1 LNWKKNITRFNKT
14 LPENTSKNNLTYCG
28 YVTILGR
35 PNVGKSTL
43 LNHLI
48 GQKLSITSR
57 KPQTTRRHT
66 IGVNTDKNY
75 QIIYIDTPG
84 MQDSPANA
92 MNRYMNKEATNAL
105 SGIDVLI
112 FMVEALKWTALDEH
126 ILNLIKDKTAPVILA
141 VNKMDKVKDKKLL
154 LPFLQDISAKMS
166 FKEII
171 PVSALSI
178 KSLMPLEKSIK
189 ALLPTGK
196 FQYPDDQITDKS
208 QRYFAAEFIR
218 EKLIK
223 RLGEELPY
231 TTTVTIDS
239 FVEKENIIHI
249 DAIIWVSSKGQ
260 KTIVIGQ
267 KGAGLKAIGEQAR
280 KDMER
285 MFENKV
291 FLRTWVKVKD
301 KWMDNELAI
310 KQLGFDS

>member
-1 LNWKKNITRFNKT
+1 LRETN
-14 LPENTSKNNLTYCG
+14 SKNKQTYCG

-43 LNHLI
+43 LNNLI

-66 IGVNTDKNY
+66 IGVNTVKNH

-84 MQDSPANA
+84 LQDSPINA

-105 SGIDVLI
+105 AGIDVLI
-112 FMVEALKWTALDEH
+112 FMVAALKWTELDEY
-126 ILNLIKDKTAPVILA
+126 ILGLIKDNTAPVILA
-141 VNKMDKVKDKKLL
+141 VNKMDKIKDKETM
-154 LPFLQDISAKMS
+154 LPFLKELAGKMS
-166 FKEII
+166 FQEII
-171 PVSALSI
+171 PVSALSR
-178 KSLMPLEKSIK
+178 KSLRPLEKSIK
-189 ALLPTGK
+189 ELLPTGT

-239 FVEKENIIHI
+239 FVEKKKIIHI
-249 DAIIWVSSKGQ
+249 DAIIWVATKGQ

-267 KGAGLKAIGEQAR
+267 KGAGLKAVGEQAR

>member
-1 LNWKKNITRFNKT
+1 LRENK
-14 LPENTSKNNLTYCG
+14 SKNKQTYCG

-43 LNHLI
+43 LNNLI

-66 IGVNTDKNY
+66 IGVNTDKNH

-84 MQDSPANA
+84 LQDSPINA

-105 SGIDVLI
+105 AGIDVLI
-112 FMVEALKWTALDEH
+112 YVIEALKWTALDEY
-126 ILNLIKDKTAPVILA
+126 ILGLIKDNTAPIILA
-141 VNKMDKVKDKKLL
+141 INKMDKIKDKETI
-154 LPFLQDISAKMS
+154 LPFLKELSGKMN

-171 PVSALSI
+171 PVSALSR
-178 KSLMPLEKSIK
+178 KSLRPLEKSIK
-189 ALLPTGK
+189 ELLPTGS

-239 FVEKENIIHI
+239 FVEKEKIIHI
-249 DAIIWVSSKGQ
+249 DAIIWVASKGQ

-267 KGAGLKAIGEQAR
+267 KGAGLKAVGEQAR

>member
-1 LNWKKNITRFNKT
+1 LRENK
-14 LPENTSKNNLTYCG
+14 SKNKQTYCG

-43 LNHLI
+43 LNNLI

-66 IGVNTDKNY
+66 IGVNTDENY

-84 MQDSPANA
+84 LQDSPINA

-105 SGIDVLI
+105 AGIDVLI
-112 FMVEALKWTALDEH
+112 YVVEALKWTALDEH
-126 ILNLIKDKTAPVILA
+126 ILGLIKDNTAPIILA
-141 VNKMDKVKDKKLL
+141 INKMDKIKDKETM
-154 LPFLQDISAKMS
+154 LPFLKELSGKMN

-171 PVSALSI
+171 PISALSR
-178 KSLMPLEKSIK
+178 KSLRPLEKSIK
-189 ALLPTGK
+189 KLLPTGS

-239 FVEKENIIHI
+239 FVEKEKIIHI
-249 DAIIWVSSKGQ
+249 DAIIWVASKGQ

-267 KGAGLKAIGEQAR
+267 KGAGLKAVGEQAR

>member
-1 LNWKKNITRFNKT
+1 LRENK
-14 LPENTSKNNLTYCG
+14 SKNKQTYCG

-43 LNHLI
+43 LNNFI
-48 GQKLSITSR
+48 GQKISITSR

-66 IGVNTDKNY
+66 IGVNTDENY

-84 MQDSPANA
+84 LQNLPGNA

-105 SGIDVLI
+105 AGIDVLV
-112 FMVEALKWTALDEH
+112 FVVEALKWTALDEH
-126 ILNLIKDKTAPVILA
+126 ILGLIKDNTAPVILA
-141 VNKMDKVKDKKLL
+141 INKMDKIKDKETM
-154 LPFLQDISAKMS
+154 LPFLKELSGKMS

-171 PVSALSI
+171 PVSALSR
-178 KSLMPLEKSIK
+178 KSLRPLEKSIK
-189 ALLPTGK
+189 KLLPARP

-239 FVEKENIIHI
+239 FVEKKKIIHI
-249 DAIIWVSSKGQ
+249 DAIIWVATKGQ
-260 KTIVIGQ
+260 KTIVIGK

>member
-1 LNWKKNITRFNKT
+1 MRV
-14 LPENTSKNNLTYCG
+14 NTSKNKQTYCG

-43 LNHLI
+43 LNNFI

-66 IGVNTDKNY
+66 IGVSTDKNY

-84 MQDSPANA
+84 LQDSPANA

-105 SGIDVLI
+105 TGIDVLI
-112 FMVEALKWTALDEH
+112 YMVEALKWTALDEH
-126 ILNLIKDKTAPVILA
+126 ILGLLKDKTAPVILTI
-141 VNKMDKVKDKKLL
+141 NKMDKVKDKNIL
-154 LPFLQDISAKMS
+154 LPFLKDISGKMN

-171 PVSALSI
+171 PVSALSK
-178 KSLMPLEKSIK
+178 KSLRPLEKSIK
-189 ALLPTGK
+189 KLLPMGT

-249 DAIIWVSSKGQ
+249 DAIIWVATKGQ

-267 KGAGLKAIGEQAR
+267 KGAGLKAIGERAR

-301 KWMDNELAI
+301 KWMDNELSI

>member
-1 LNWKKNITRFNKT
+1 MPQTN
-14 LPENTSKNNLTYCG
+14 SKNNSTYCG
-28 YVTILGR
+28 YVTIFGR

-43 LNHLI
+43 LNNFI

-66 IGVNTDKNY
+66 IGVNTDEDY

-92 MNRYMNKEATNAL
+92 MNRYMNKEVTKAL
-105 SGIDVLI
+105 AGIDVLVYV
-112 FMVEALKWTALDEH
+112 VEALKWTALDEY
-126 ILNLIKDKTAPVILA
+126 ILGLIKDNTAPVILA
-141 VNKMDKVKDKKLL
+141 INKMDKIKDKETM
-154 LPFLQDISAKMS
+154 LPFLQELAEKMN

-171 PVSALSI
+171 PVSALSR
-178 KSLMPLEKSIK
+178 KSLRPLEKSIK
-189 ALLPTGK
+189 KLLPAGP

-239 FVEKENIIHI
+239 FVEKEKIIHI
-249 DAIIWVSSKGQ
+249 DAIIWVSTKGQ

>member
-1 LNWKKNITRFNKT
+1 LRDIK
-14 LPENTSKNNLTYCG
+14 SKNKHTYCG

-43 LNHLI
+43 LNNLI

-57 KPQTTRRHT
+57 KPQTTRRHM
-66 IGVNTDKNY
+66 IGVNTDKNH

-84 MQDSPANA
+84 LQDSPINA

-105 SGIDVLI
+105 AGIDVLI
-112 FMVEALKWTALDEH
+112 FMVAALKWTELDEY
-126 ILNLIKDKTAPVILA
+126 ILGLIKDNTAPVILA
-141 VNKMDKVKDKKLL
+141 VNKMDKIKDKETM
-154 LPFLQDISAKMS
+154 LPFLKELAGKMS
-166 FKEII
+166 FQEII
-171 PVSALSI
+171 PVSALSR
-178 KSLMPLEKSIK
+178 KSLRPLEKSIK
-189 ALLPTGK
+189 ELLPTGT

-239 FVEKENIIHI
+239 FVEKKKIIHI
-249 DAIIWVSSKGQ
+249 DAIIWVATKGQ

-267 KGAGLKAIGEQAR
+267 KGAGLKAVGEQAR

>member
-1 LNWKKNITRFNKT
+1 LRENK
-14 LPENTSKNNLTYCG
+14 SKNKQTYCG

-43 LNHLI
+43 LNNLI

-57 KPQTTRRHT
+57 KPQTTRRHM
-66 IGVNTDKNY
+66 IGVNTDKNH

-84 MQDSPANA
+84 LQDSPINA

-105 SGIDVLI
+105 AGIDVLI
-112 FMVEALKWTALDEH
+112 YVVEALKWTAIDEH
-126 ILNLIKDKTAPVILA
+126 ILGLIKDNTAPVILA
-141 VNKMDKVKDKKLL
+141 INKMDKIKDKETM
-154 LPFLQDISAKMS
+154 LPFLKELSGKMN

-171 PVSALSI
+171 PVSALSR
-178 KSLMPLEKSIK
+178 KSLRPLEKSIK
-189 ALLPTGK
+189 ELLPAGT
-196 FQYPDDQITDKS
+196 FQFPGDQITDKS

-239 FVEKENIIHI
+239 FVEKEKIIHI
-249 DAIIWVSSKGQ
+249 DAIIWVASKGQ

-267 KGAGLKAIGEQAR
+267 KGAGLKAVGEQAR

>member
-1 LNWKKNITRFNKT
+1 LPKNN
-14 LPENTSKNNLTYCG
+14 SKNKQTYCG

-43 LNHLI
+43 LNNLI

-66 IGVNTDKNY
+66 IGVNTNENY

-84 MQDSPANA
+84 LQDSPINA

-105 SGIDVLI
+105 AGIDILI
-112 FMVEALKWTALDEH
+112 YVVEALKWTALDEH
-126 ILNLIKDKTAPVILA
+126 ILCLIKDNTAPIILA
-141 VNKMDKVKDKKLL
+141 INKMDKIKDKETM
-154 LPFLQDISAKMS
+154 LPSLKELSGKMN

-171 PVSALSI
+171 PISALSR
-178 KSLMPLEKSIK
+178 KSLRPLEKSIK
-189 ALLPTGK
+189 KLLPTGS

-239 FVEKENIIHI
+239 FVEKEKIIHI
-249 DAIIWVSSKGQ
+249 DAIIWVASKGQ

-267 KGAGLKAIGEQAR
+267 KGAGLKAVGEQAR

>member
-1 LNWKKNITRFNKT
+1 MPKNN
-14 LPENTSKNNLTYCG
+14 SKNKQTYCG

-43 LNHLI
+43 LNNLI

-66 IGVNTDKNY
+66 IGVNTNENY

-84 MQDSPANA
+84 LQDSPINA

-105 SGIDVLI
+105 AGIDILI
-112 FMVEALKWTALDEH
+112 YVVEALKWTALDEH
-126 ILNLIKDKTAPVILA
+126 ILRLIKDNTAPIILA
-141 VNKMDKVKDKKLL
+141 INKMDKIKDKETM
-154 LPFLQDISAKMS
+154 LPSLKELSGKMN

-171 PVSALSI
+171 PISALSR
-178 KSLMPLEKSIK
+178 KSLRPLEKSIK
-189 ALLPTGK
+189 KLLPTGS

-239 FVEKENIIHI
+239 FVEKEKIIHI
-249 DAIIWVSSKGQ
+249 DAIIWVASKGQ

-267 KGAGLKAIGEQAR
+267 KGAGLKAVGEQAR

>member
-1 LNWKKNITRFNKT
+1 LRDIK
-14 LPENTSKNNLTYCG
+14 SKNKHTYCG

-43 LNHLI
+43 LNNLI

-57 KPQTTRRHT
+57 KPQTTRRHM
-66 IGVNTDKNY
+66 IGVNTDKNH

-84 MQDSPANA
+84 LQDSPINA

-105 SGIDVLI
+105 AGIDVLI
-112 FMVEALKWTALDEH
+112 YVVEALKWTAIDEH
-126 ILNLIKDKTAPVILA
+126 ILGLIKDNTAPIILA
-141 VNKMDKVKDKKLL
+141 INKMDKIKDKETM
-154 LPFLQDISAKMS
+154 LPFLKELSGKMN

-171 PVSALSI
+171 PVSALSR
-178 KSLMPLEKSIK
+178 KSLRPLEKSIK
-189 ALLPTGK
+189 ELLPVGT
-196 FQYPDDQITDKS
+196 FQFPGDQITDKS

-239 FVEKENIIHI
+239 FVEKEKIIHI
-249 DAIIWVSSKGQ
+249 DAIIWVASKGQ

-267 KGAGLKAIGEQAR
+267 KGAGLKAVGEQAR

>member
-1 LNWKKNITRFNKT
+1 MRDSK
-14 LPENTSKNNLTYCG
+14 SKNKHTYCG

-43 LNHLI
+43 LNNLI

-66 IGVNTDKNY
+66 IGVNTGKNY

-84 MQDSPANA
+84 LQDSPINA

-105 SGIDVLI
+105 AGIDVLVFI
-112 FMVEALKWTALDEH
+112 VEALKWTELDEH
-126 ILNLIKDKTAPVILA
+126 ILGLIKDKTAPVILA
-141 VNKMDKVKDKKLL
+141 INKTDKIKDKETM
-154 LPFLQDISAKMS
+154 LPFLKELSGKMS
-166 FKEII
+166 FREII
-171 PVSALSI
+171 PVSALSR
-178 KSLMPLEKSIK
+178 KSLKPLEESIK
-189 ALLPTGK
+189 KILPAGT

-239 FVEKENIIHI
+239 FVEKKKIIHI
-249 DAIIWVSSKGQ
+249 DAIIWVATKGQ

>member
-1 LNWKKNITRFNKT
+1 MPKNN
-14 LPENTSKNNLTYCG
+14 SKNKQTYCG

-43 LNHLI
+43 LNNLI

-66 IGVNTDKNY
+66 IGVNTNENY

-84 MQDSPANA
+84 LQDSPINA

-105 SGIDVLI
+105 AGIDILI
-112 FMVEALKWTALDEH
+112 YVVEALKWTALDEH
-126 ILNLIKDKTAPVILA
+126 ILCLIKDNTAPIILA
-141 VNKMDKVKDKKLL
+141 INKMDKIKDKETM
-154 LPFLQDISAKMS
+154 LPSLKELSGKMN

-171 PVSALSI
+171 PISALSR
-178 KSLMPLEKSIK
+178 KSLRPLEKSIK
-189 ALLPTGK
+189 KLLPTGS

-239 FVEKENIIHI
+239 FVEKEKIIHI
-249 DAIIWVSSKGQ
+249 DAIIWVASKGQ

-267 KGAGLKAIGEQAR
+267 KGAGLKAVGEQAR

>member
-1 LNWKKNITRFNKT
+1 MPKNN
-14 LPENTSKNNLTYCG
+14 SKNKQTYCG

-43 LNHLI
+43 LNNLI

-66 IGVNTDKNY
+66 IGVNTDENY

-84 MQDSPANA
+84 LQDSPINA

-105 SGIDVLI
+105 AGIDILI
-112 FMVEALKWTALDEH
+112 YVIEALKWTALDEH
-126 ILNLIKDKTAPVILA
+126 ILRLIKDNTAPIILA
-141 VNKMDKVKDKKLL
+141 INKMDKIKDKETM
-154 LPFLQDISAKMS
+154 LPFLKELSGKMN

-171 PVSALSI
+171 PISALSR
-178 KSLMPLEKSIK
+178 KSLRPLEKSIK
-189 ALLPTGK
+189 KLLPTGS

-239 FVEKENIIHI
+239 FVEKEKIIHI
-249 DAIIWVSSKGQ
+249 DAIIWVASKGQ

-267 KGAGLKAIGEQAR
+267 KGAGLKAVGEQAR

>member
-1 LNWKKNITRFNKT
+1 MREIK
-14 LPENTSKNNLTYCG
+14 SKNKKTYCG

-43 LNHLI
+43 LNNFI

-66 IGVNTDKNY
+66 IGVNTDENY

-84 MQDSPANA
+84 LQNSPGNA

-105 SGIDVLI
+105 AGIDVLVYV
-112 FMVEALKWTALDEH
+112 VEALKWTALDEH
-126 ILNLIKDKTAPVILA
+126 ILGLIKDNTAPVILA
-141 VNKMDKVKDKKLL
+141 INKMDKIKDKETM
-154 LPFLQDISAKMS
+154 LPFLKELSGKMS

-171 PVSALSI
+171 PVSALSR
-178 KSLMPLEKSIK
+178 KSLRPLEKSIK
-189 ALLPTGK
+189 KLLPAGP

-239 FVEKENIIHI
+239 FVEKKKIIHI
-249 DAIIWVSSKGQ
+249 DAIIWVATKGQ
-260 KTIVIGQ
+260 KTIVIGK

-291 FLRTWVKVKD
+291 FLRTWVKVKA

>member
-1 LNWKKNITRFNKT
+1 LQ
-14 LPENTSKNNLTYCG
+14 ENNLKNKQTYCG

-43 LNHLI
+43 LNNLI

-57 KPQTTRRHT
+57 KPQTSRRHT
-66 IGVNTDKNY
+66 IGVNTDKNH

-84 MQDSPANA
+84 LQDSPANA
-92 MNRYMNKEATNAL
+92 MNRYMNKEATSAL
-105 SGIDVLI
+105 TGIDVLI
-112 FMVEALKWTALDEH
+112 YVVEALKWTVLDEY
-126 ILNLIKDKTAPVILA
+126 ILDLIKDKTAPVILTI
-141 VNKMDKVKDKKLL
+141 NKMDKVKDKKVL
-154 LPFLQDISAKMS
+154 LPFLNDISGKMN
-166 FKEII
+166 FQEII

-178 KSLMPLEKSIK
+178 KSLRPLEKSIK
-189 ALLPTGK
+189 QLLPAGS
-196 FQYPDDQITDKS
+196 FQYPDDQITDNS

-223 RLGEELPY
+223 RLGDELPY

-239 FVEKENIIHI
+239 FVEKEKIIHI
-249 DAIIWVSSKGQ
+249 DATIWVATKGQ
-260 KTIVIGQ
+260 KTIVIGK
-267 KGAGLKAIGEQAR
+267 KGAGLKAIGERAR

-301 KWMDNELAI
+301 RWMDNELAI

>member
-1 LNWKKNITRFNKT
+1 LQEIY
-14 LPENTSKNNLTYCG
+14 SNNNQTYCG

-43 LNHLI
+43 LNNLV

-66 IGVNTDKNY
+66 IGVNTDENH

-84 MQDSPANA
+84 LQESPTNA

-105 SGIDVLI
+105 AGIDVLVYV
-112 FMVEALKWTALDEH
+112 VEALKWTALDEH
-126 ILNLIKDKTAPVILA
+126 ILNLIKDKTAPIILA
-141 VNKMDKVKDKKLL
+141 VNKMDKVKDKEEM
-154 LPFLQDISAKMS
+154 LPFLKKLSGKIN

-171 PVSALSI
+171 PISALSR
-178 KSLMPLEKSIK
+178 KSLKSLEVSIK
-189 ALLPTGK
+189 KLLPAGT
-196 FQYPDDQITDKS
+196 FQYPEDQITDKS

-231 TTTVTIDS
+231 TTTVTIDA

-249 DAIIWVSSKGQ
+249 DAIIWVATKGQ

-267 KGAGLKAIGEQAR
+267 KGAGLKAVGEQAR
-280 KDMER
+280 KDMEH
-285 MFENKV
+285 MFESKV

>member
-1 LNWKKNITRFNKT
+1 MRENK
-14 LPENTSKNNLTYCG
+14 SKNKQTYCG

-43 LNHLI
+43 LNNFI

-57 KPQTTRRHT
+57 KPQTTRRHM
-66 IGVNTDKNY
+66 IGVNTDENC

-84 MQDSPANA
+84 LQDSPGNA

-105 SGIDVLI
+105 AGIDVLVYV
-112 FMVEALKWTALDEH
+112 VEALKWTALDEH
-126 ILNLIKDKTAPVILA
+126 ILNLIKDNTAPVILA
-141 VNKMDKVKDKKLL
+141 INKMDKIKDKETM
-154 LPFLQDISAKMS
+154 LPFLKELSGKMS

-171 PVSALSI
+171 PVSALSR
-178 KSLMPLEKSIK
+178 KSLRPLEKSIK
-189 ALLPTGK
+189 GLLPAGP
-196 FQYPDDQITDKS
+196 FQFPDDQITDKS

-239 FVEKENIIHI
+239 FVEKEKIIHI
-249 DAIIWVSSKGQ
+249 DAIIWVATKGQ
-260 KTIVIGQ
+260 KTIVIGK

-291 FLRTWVKVKD
+291 FLRTWVKVKN

>member
-1 LNWKKNITRFNKT
+1 LRENK
-14 LPENTSKNNLTYCG
+14 SKNKQTYCG

-43 LNHLI
+43 LNNLI

-57 KPQTTRRHT
+57 KPQTTRRHM
-66 IGVNTDKNY
+66 IGVNTDKNH

-84 MQDSPANA
+84 LQDSPINA

-105 SGIDVLI
+105 AGIDVLI
-112 FMVEALKWTALDEH
+112 YVVEALKWTAIDEH
-126 ILNLIKDKTAPVILA
+126 ILGLIKDNTAPVILA
-141 VNKMDKVKDKKLL
+141 INKMDKIKDKETM
-154 LPFLQDISAKMS
+154 LPFLKELSGKMN

-171 PVSALSI
+171 PVSALSR
-178 KSLMPLEKSIK
+178 KSLRPLEKSIK
-189 ALLPTGK
+189 ELLPVGT
-196 FQYPDDQITDKS
+196 FQFPGDQITDKS

-239 FVEKENIIHI
+239 FVEKEKIIHI
-249 DAIIWVSSKGQ
+249 DAIIWVASKGQ

-267 KGAGLKAIGEQAR
+267 KGAGLKAVGEQAR

>member
-1 LNWKKNITRFNKT
+1 MSGPKDLVEEAKHSKNRKFKMKKHFLLVAWLFFLLFVIPPLAAAEEQKAADEAKDETTQINVEALESKIAPL
-14 LPENTSKNNLTYCG
+14 LPEN
-28 YVTILGR
+28 
-35 PNVGKSTL
+35 
-43 LNHLI
+43 
-48 GQKLSITSR
+48 
-57 KPQTTRRHT
+57 
-66 IGVNTDKNY
+66 
-75 QIIYIDTPG
+75 
-84 MQDSPANA
+84 
-92 MNRYMNKEATNAL
+92 
-105 SGIDVLI
+105 
-112 FMVEALKWTALDEH
+112 
-126 ILNLIKDKTAPVILA
+126 
-141 VNKMDKVKDKKLL
+141 
-154 LPFLQDISAKMS
+154 
-166 FKEII
+166 
-171 PVSALSI
+171 
-178 KSLMPLEKSIK
+178 EK
-189 ALLPTGK
+189 
-196 FQYPDDQITDKS
+196 FYPDDQVTDKS

-249 DAIIWVSSKGQ
+249 DAIIWVASKGQ

-267 KGAGLKAIGEQAR
+267 KGAGLKAVGEQAR

>member
-1 LNWKKNITRFNKT
+1 M
-14 LPENTSKNNLTYCG
+14 PENNPKNNQPYCG

-35 PNVGKSTL
+35 SNVGKSTL
-43 LNHLI
+43 LNNLI

-57 KPQTTRRHT
+57 KPQTTRHHT
-66 IGVNTDKNY
+66 LGVNTDENH

-92 MNRYMNKEATNAL
+92 MNRYMNKEAKSAL
-105 SGIDVLI
+105 SGVDVL
-112 FMVEALKWTALDEH
+112 VYVAEALKWTSLDEY
-126 ILNLIKDKTAPVILA
+126 ILGLIKNKTAPVILV
-141 VNKMDKVKDKKLL
+141 VNKVDKIKDKEMI
-154 LPFLQDISAKMS
+154 LPFLKKLSGKMN

-171 PVSALSI
+171 PVSALSR
-178 KSLMPLEKSIK
+178 KSLRPLKKSIK
-189 ALLPTGK
+189 ELLPTGE

-208 QRYFAAEFIR
+208 QGYFAAEFIR
-218 EKLIK
+218 EKLMK

-231 TTTVTIDS
+231 TITVTIDS
-239 FVEKENIIHI
+239 FIEKENIIHI
-249 DAIIWVSSKGQ
+249 DAIIWVSTKSQ
-260 KTIVIGQ
+260 KMIVLGQ
-267 KGAGLKAIGEQAR
+267 KGTRLKAIGGQAR

-301 KWMDNELAI
+301 KWMDNELTI

>member
-1 LNWKKNITRFNKT
+1 MPEINPKNK
-14 LPENTSKNNLTYCG
+14 LTYCG

-43 LNHLI
+43 LNNLI

-57 KPQTTRRHT
+57 KPQTTRRHM
-66 IGVNTDKNY
+66 IGVNTDKNH

-84 MQDSPANA
+84 LQDSPINA
-92 MNRYMNKEATNAL
+92 MNRYMNKEAMNAL
-105 SGIDVLI
+105 AGIDVLI
-112 FMVEALKWTALDEH
+112 YVVEALKWTEIDEH
-126 ILNLIKDKTAPVILA
+126 ILGLIKDNTAPVILA
-141 VNKMDKVKDKKLL
+141 VNKMDKIKDKETM
-154 LPFLQDISAKMS
+154 LPFLKELSGKMG

-171 PVSALSI
+171 PVSALSR
-178 KSLMPLEKSIK
+178 KSLRPLEKSIK
-189 ALLPTGK
+189 ELLPTGS
-196 FQYPDDQITDKS
+196 FQFPDDQITDKS

-239 FVEKENIIHI
+239 FVEKEKIIHI
-249 DAIIWVSSKGQ
+249 DAIIWVASKGQ
-260 KTIVIGQ
+260 KMIVIGQ
-267 KGAGLKAIGEQAR
+267 KGTGLKAVGEQAR

>member
-1 LNWKKNITRFNKT
+1 MRENK
-14 LPENTSKNNLTYCG
+14 SKNKQTYCG

-43 LNHLI
+43 LNNLI

-66 IGVNTDKNY
+66 IGVNTVKNH

-84 MQDSPANA
+84 LQDSPINA
-92 MNRYMNKEATNAL
+92 MNRYMNREATNAL
-105 SGIDVLI
+105 AGIDVLV
-112 FMVEALKWTALDEH
+112 FMVAALKWTELDEY
-126 ILNLIKDKTAPVILA
+126 ILGLIKDKTAPVILA
-141 VNKMDKVKDKKLL
+141 VNKMDKIKDKETM
-154 LPFLQDISAKMS
+154 LPFLKELAGKMS
-166 FKEII
+166 FQEII
-171 PVSALSI
+171 PVSALSR
-178 KSLMPLEKSIK
+178 KSLRPLEKSIK
-189 ALLPTGK
+189 ELLPTGT

-239 FVEKENIIHI
+239 FVEKKKIIHI
-249 DAIIWVSSKGQ
+249 DAIIWVATKGQ

>member
-1 LNWKKNITRFNKT
+1 M
-14 LPENTSKNNLTYCG
+14 
-28 YVTILGR
+28 
-35 PNVGKSTL
+35 
-43 LNHLI
+43 
-48 GQKLSITSR
+48 
-57 KPQTTRRHT
+57 
-66 IGVNTDKNY
+66 IGVSTDENC

-84 MQDSPANA
+84 LQDSPGNA

-105 SGIDVLI
+105 AGIDVLVYV
-112 FMVEALKWTALDEH
+112 VEALKWTALDEH
-126 ILNLIKDKTAPVILA
+126 ILNLIKDNTDPVILA
-141 VNKMDKVKDKKLL
+141 INKMDKIKDKETM
-154 LPFLQDISAKMS
+154 LPFLKELSGKMS

-171 PVSALSI
+171 PVSALSR
-178 KSLMPLEKSIK
+178 KSLRPLEKSIK
-189 ALLPTGK
+189 GLLPARP
-196 FQYPDDQITDKS
+196 FQFPDDQITDKS

-239 FVEKENIIHI
+239 FVEKEKIIHI
-249 DAIIWVSSKGQ
+249 DAIIWVATKGQ
-260 KTIVIGQ
+260 KTIVIGK

>member
-1 LNWKKNITRFNKT
+1 MRENK
-14 LPENTSKNNLTYCG
+14 SKNKQTYCG

-43 LNHLI
+43 LNNLI

-66 IGVNTDKNY
+66 IGVNTVKNH

-84 MQDSPANA
+84 LQDSPINA
-92 MNRYMNKEATNAL
+92 MNRYMNREATNAL
-105 SGIDVLI
+105 AGIDVLV
-112 FMVEALKWTALDEH
+112 FMVAALKWTELDEY
-126 ILNLIKDKTAPVILA
+126 ILGLIKDKTAPVILA
-141 VNKMDKVKDKKLL
+141 VNKMDKIKDKETM
-154 LPFLQDISAKMS
+154 LPFLKELAGKMS
-166 FKEII
+166 FQEII
-171 PVSALSI
+171 PVSALSR
-178 KSLMPLEKSIK
+178 KSLRPLEKSIK
-189 ALLPTGK
+189 ELLPTGT

-239 FVEKENIIHI
+239 FAEKKKIIHI
-249 DAIIWVSSKGQ
+249 DAIIWVATKGQ

>member
-1 LNWKKNITRFNKT
+1 LQERKLKNKQ
-14 LPENTSKNNLTYCG
+14 TYCG
-28 YVTILGR
+28 YVTIIGR

-43 LNHLI
+43 LNNLI
-48 GQKLSITSR
+48 GQKISITSR

-66 IGVNTDKNY
+66 IGVNTDKKY
-75 QIIYIDTPG
+75 QVIYIDTPG
-84 MQDSPANA
+84 MQDSPINA

-105 SGIDVLI
+105 AGIDLLI
-112 FMVEALKWTALDEH
+112 YMVEALKWTALDEY
-126 ILNLIKDKTAPVILA
+126 ILDLIKDKPVPVILA
-141 VNKMDKVKDKKLL
+141 INKMDKIKDKETM
-154 LPFLQDISAKMS
+154 LPFLKELSGKMS
-166 FKEII
+166 FKEIV
-171 PVSALSI
+171 PVSALSR
-178 KSLMPLEKSIK
+178 KSLRPLEKSIK
-189 ALLPTGK
+189 ELLPKGT

-239 FVEKENIIHI
+239 FVEKEKIIHI
-249 DAIIWVSSKGQ
+249 DAIIWVATKGQ
-260 KTIVIGQ
+260 KTIVIGK